1 LNTVQRIDPD
11 EAKTRLDSGEGYVY
25 IDVRTE
31 EEYRGGHI
39 PSAVNIPFFV
49 ANPQGPGMLANPEFL
64 SEVEGKFPQDSK
76 LIVGCQRGGRS
87 LKACQ
92 FLISRDYTNV
102 VDMRGGYDGEL
113 DPAGNLTFP
122 GWARR
127 GLPTT
132 KD

>member
-1 LNTVQRIDPD
+1 MSVQRIDPE
-11 EAKTRLDSGEGYVY
+11 EARALLDSGDGYTY

-31 EEYRGGHI
+31 EEYSGGHV
-39 PSAVNIPFFV
+39 PSAVNIPILRRRPDGSGM
-49 ANPQGPGMLANPEFL
+49 APNPDFLAQ
-64 SEVEGKFPQDSK
+64 VEEKFPTDAK

-87 LKACQ
+87 LKACEL
-92 FLISRDYTNV
+92 LIQSAYTNV

-127 GLPTT
+127 GLPTSAE
-132 KD
+132 